1 MSQLDERIGA
11 PQGEDGGHEYRGR
24 GGRSAVLGRAASRG
38 VEVVEDASDD
48 SAVCDERSN
57 LQGSRPGSEDR

>member
-24 GGRSAVLGRAASRG
+24 GGWSAVLGSAASRG
-38 VEVVEDASDD
+38 VEVVEVAQVK
-48 SAVCDERSN
+48 AAHPCHLRCY
-57 LQGSRPGSEDR
+57 P